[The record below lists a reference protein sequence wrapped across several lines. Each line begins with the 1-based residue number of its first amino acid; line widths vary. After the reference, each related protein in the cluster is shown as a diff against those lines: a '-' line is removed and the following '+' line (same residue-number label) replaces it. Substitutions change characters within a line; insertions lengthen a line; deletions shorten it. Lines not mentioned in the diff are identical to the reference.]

1 MSFLALALVGSFGW
15 YNAWRWRRGYEAR
28 GRLLQAEIDAR
39 RVDKERADEEQRIL
53 LDIVAGR
60 RER

>member
-1 MSFLALALVGSFGW
+1 MILLAVALIGSYGW

-28 GRLLQAEIDAR
+28 GRLLQAEIDAH
-39 RVDKERADEEQRIL
+39 RVDRERADEEQRIL
-53 LDIVAGR
+53 LDIVAGK